1 MHMLEYMLVVLSE
14 RIRQETGNNSLADDA
29 KALASASHAYVPEG
43 EEPLAEMH
51 EDWHRRF
58 DRLLRKT
65 T

>member
-14 RIRQETGNNSLADDA
+14 RIRQETGNNNLADDA
-29 KALASASHAYVPEG
+29 KALASASHVPEG

-58 DRLLRKT
+58 DRLLRK
-65 T
+65 